1 MRIEPAQLDLH
12 HAEGAR
18 VLAGG
23 LLREAEEALLVLES
37 GASEEALHDLR
48 VALRRVRSLLRALRP
63 SLAGSVRRKHE
74 RRLGAIAA
82 ATSAARD
89 AEVQAGWLGDQRAGA
104 SPRDVAAIEAIVAR
118 LEEERREGYR
128 LALQDGAARFRRLA
142 GRLHRRL
149 AHPVAGAGAGPSLAE
164 VLSEALRALAATL
177 FSRLDRVRGPFDVE
191 GAHAARIAAKR
202 LRYALEPLRGGPRA
216 DSGPVVG
223 ALKELQ
229 DLLGEL
235 HDAHV
240 LGGVVGAALVDAAA
254 DRARRAHAAILEGE
268 SGGRVLRLAS
278 RDGLTRGLLSV
289 DLRVAERAAAAFTT
303 LSREWLPARREALRQ
318 GVDGVADALSPRKA
332 GRAGAVRRF
341 LLLQSP
347 EEVADVPEAVLEKG
361 WLPGPSPRRWL
372 LRIEGSGSPQHLRGG
387 GQSGEAEQEI
397 PPEAFAALWP
407 ETAGARHLKRRRV
420 VVRGGQTWS
429 IDAHGEGGPFVA
441 HVAAPL
447 NGAVELPRWLA
458 RAVVREVTDER
469 AYDDERIA
477 ARRHPTA
484 AAPAPEPGRPDP

>member
-1 MRIEPAQLDLH
+1 MRAACAPSASN
-12 HAEGAR
+12 GPR
-18 VLAGG
+18 TRSS
-23 LLREAEEALLVLES
+23 REKS
-37 GASEEALHDLR
+37 
-48 VALRRVRSLLRALRP
+48 
-63 SLAGSVRRKHE
+63 
-74 RRLGAIAA
+74 
-82 ATSAARD
+82 
-89 AEVQAGWLGDQRAGA
+89 
-104 SPRDVAAIEAIVAR
+104 VAA
-118 LEEERREGYR
+118 
-128 LALQDGAARFRRLA
+128 
-142 GRLHRRL
+142 
-149 AHPVAGAGAGPSLAE
+149 S
-164 VLSEALRALAATL
+164 
-177 FSRLDRVRGPFDVE
+177 
-191 GAHAARIAAKR
+191 
-202 LRYALEPLRGGPRA
+202 
-216 DSGPVVG
+216 
-223 ALKELQ
+223 
-229 DLLGEL
+229 
-235 HDAHV
+235 
-240 LGGVVGAALVDAAA
+240 
-254 DRARRAHAAILEGE
+254 ARRAHAAILEGE

-387 GQSGEAEQEI
+387 G
-397 PPEAFAALWP
+397 
-407 ETAGARHLKRRRV
+407 RRV